1 MALQRLK
8 ENRSRDKPFM
18 LMCQYK
24 APHCTWIPAL
34 RHLDLYIDIE
44 IRQQPTL
51 FDRWRDNA
59 SPARYKEMEIDR
71 HLNMVCDVFGPPIA
85 DCDPDAGVS
94 VDKTGFILTSP
105 NLTASLTMNTKCDI
119 PLSKF
124 SS

>member
-1 MALQRLK
+1 
-8 ENRSRDKPFM
+8 
-18 LMCQYK
+18 
-24 APHCTWIPAL
+24 
-34 RHLDLYIDIE
+34 
-44 IRQQPTL
+44 
-51 FDRWRDNA
+51 
-59 SPARYKEMEIDR
+59 MEIDR

-105 NLTASLTMNTKCDI
+105 DLTLSLTMNTKWDI